1 MSITYLRVKRQA
13 ALRLAQV
20 SGYDA
25 NSLET
30 NYAGSWATMLDG
42 AEIPLTGFKDAILAV
57 EKELA
62 QDIGN
67 NAQHPARS
75 FLYGRSANLADLAST
90 PTVDNASKEFVG
102 IFDSCAD
109 ATSSKPCTW
118 MPTQVIT
125 DLIDNAQTYFG
136 SNFYYY
142 NINGNFIR
150 HTRTNVFLQGC
161 VWDYTTQSTAYD
173 NASGTSPLPQ
183 ALETVWLDGVAAR
196 AAQVG
201 WVEDKTG
208 YYAQMYAQGREMFS
222 SATGGNIPLAS
233 AANVVSG

>member
-1 MSITYLRVKRQA
+1 MITYLRIKRA
-13 ALRLAQV
+13 SALRLAQV
-20 SGYDA
+20 MGYDQG
-25 NSLET
+25 SLET

-67 NAQHPARS
+67 NPQHPARGL
-75 FLYGRSANLADLAST
+75 LYGRSANLADLAST

-109 ATSSKPCTW
+109 ATSSIPCTY
-118 MPTQVIT
+118 MPTQTISDIV
-125 DLIDNAQTYFG
+125 NGAPTYFG
-136 SNFYYY
+136 SGNFYYY
-142 NINGNFIR
+142 NITGNFIR

-222 SATGGNIPLAS
+222 SAVGNNIPLAS
-233 AANVVSG
+233 QNTVAG

>member
-1 MSITYLRVKRQA
+1 MITYLRIKRA
-13 ALRLAQV
+13 SALRLAQII
-20 SGYDA
+20 GYDQ

-30 NYAGSWATMLDG
+30 AYAGSWASMLDG

-125 DLIDNAQTYFG
+125 DLVDNAPTYFG

-142 NINGNFIR
+142 NITGNFIR

-222 SATGGNIPLAS
+222 SAVGNNIPLAS
-233 AANVVSG
+233 QNTVSG